1 MSKPYHCFVA
11 VTYIY
16 DHVLSYDN
24 TVYIYIY
31 DRILN

>member
-24 TVYIYIY
+24 IYIY